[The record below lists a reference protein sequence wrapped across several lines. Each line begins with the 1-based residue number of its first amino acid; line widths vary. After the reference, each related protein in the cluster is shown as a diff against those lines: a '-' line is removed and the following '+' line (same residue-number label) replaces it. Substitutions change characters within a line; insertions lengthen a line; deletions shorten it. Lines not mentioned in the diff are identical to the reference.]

1 MEHEIENQQCR
12 KILAGTLATLAAVA
26 FSCLAAT
33 PPAAAQ
39 SPELDRYYAPFE
51 ARLAAGEDLQ
61 TLTDEIEAPLHD
73 VLAGPPI
80 PVCPA
85 VIPAG
90 GFPGATSRRFYYL
103 SEILPLGIGPNDPF
117 CGAWLGCFLDQVAGT
132 VHDTATL
139 VIDRQCVS
147 RRTLVVPDRFVLA
160 GVGLD
165 GAGRLLFDLPTST
178 RALRFKPPAALPVVI
193 RHSQI
198 RDLSIGNLHCCG
210 QVGIDLSH
218 STLVHVENVRVSDFA
233 FGIAGHASYF
243 NTIEG
248 SNLSTNGVGI
258 RQGDDTTT
266 WQMRENAISFSRLAG
281 IGFHATTRASVVSGG
296 VLESNPFGAIFLR
309 GIGNIVQS
317 TWFETNG
324 ASNGGFAV
332 RVSAAATDSRIL
344 TSLFSNNDIL
354 DPSPSTRRCYN
365 TAVGPLIPDNCP

>member
-1 MEHEIENQQCR
+1 MERQVQKPRCS
-12 KILAGTLATLAAVA
+12 KTLVGTLASLAAIA
-26 FSCLAAT
+26 FFCLAAT
-33 PPAAAQ
+33 PQVMAQ
-39 SPELDRYYAPFE
+39 SSEFDRYYAPFE

-73 VLAGPPI
+73 VLAGPI
-80 PVCPA
+80 PACPA
-85 VIPAG
+85 IPPG
-90 GFPGATSRRFYYL
+90 GFPGVTSRRFYYL
-103 SEILPLGIGPNDPF
+103 SEILPPAIGPNDPA
-117 CGAWLGCFLDQVAGT
+117 CGFWLGCFLDQVAGT

-165 GAGRLLFDLPTST
+165 GAGRLLFNLPSSA
-178 RALRFKPPAALPVVI
+178 RAVRFKPPAATPVVI

-198 RDLSIGNLHCCG
+198 RDLSIGNLRCCG
-210 QVGIDLSH
+210 QVGIDLSN
-218 STLVHVENVRVSDFA
+218 STLVDIENVRVSDFA

-309 GIGNIVQS
+309 GTGNIVQS

-324 ASNGGFAV
+324 TSNGGFAI
-332 RVSAAATDSRIL
+332 RVPPAATNSRIL

-354 DPSPSTRRCYN
+354 DLSPSTLRCYN
-365 TAVGPLIPDNCP
+365 TAVGPLIADNCP

>member
-1 MEHEIENQQCR
+1 MDYLG
-12 KILAGTLATLAAVA
+12 LADHIRRLLQGH
-26 FSCLAAT
+26 
-33 PPAAAQ
+33 AAAGQ
-39 SPELDRYYAPFE
+39 RRTRALYMN
-51 ARLAAGEDLQ
+51 ARSLM
-61 TLTDEIEAPLHD
+61 
-73 VLAGPPI
+73 
-80 PVCPA
+80 
-85 VIPAG
+85 
-90 GFPGATSRRFYYL
+90 R
-103 SEILPLGIGPNDPF
+103 
-117 CGAWLGCFLDQVAGT
+117 LGCFLDQVAGT

-165 GAGRLLFDLPTST
+165 GAGRLLFNLPSSA
-178 RALRFKPPAALPVVI
+178 RPLRLKPSATVAI

-198 RDLSIGNLHCCG
+198 RDLSIGNQRCCG
-210 QVGIDLSH
+210 QVGIDLSN
-218 STLVHVENVRVSDFA
+218 STLVDIENVRVSDFA

-266 WQMRENAISFSRLAG
+266 WQMRENAISFSTMAG
-281 IGFHATTRASVVSGG
+281 IEFHPTTRASVVSGG

-309 GIGNIVQS
+309 GIGNIVQT

-324 ASNGGFAV
+324 TSNGGFAV
-332 RVSAAATDSRIL
+332 RVSAAATNSRIL

-354 DPSPSTRRCYN
+354 DASPSTLRCYN
-365 TAVGPLIPDNCP
+365 TAVGPLIADNCP

>member
-1 MEHEIENQQCR
+1 MKQEAQTQCR
-12 KILAGTLATLAAVA
+12 KTLAGKLASLAPIAV
-26 FSCLAAT
+26 FCLAAT
-33 PPAAAQ
+33 PQVAAQ
-39 SPELDRYYAPFE
+39 SPEFDRYYAPFE

-73 VLAGPPI
+73 VLAGPI
-80 PVCPA
+80 PACPA
-85 VIPAG
+85 IPPG
-90 GFPGATSRRFYYL
+90 GFPGVTSRRFYYL
-103 SEILPLGIGPNDPF
+103 SEILPAGIGSNDPA
-117 CGAWLGCFLDQVAGT
+117 CGFWLGCFLDQVAGT

-165 GAGRLLFDLPTST
+165 GAGRLLFNLPSSA
-178 RALRFKPPAALPVVI
+178 RALRFKPPAAIPVVI

-198 RDLSIGNLHCCG
+198 RDLSIGNQLCCG

-218 STLVHVENVRVSDFA
+218 STLVDIENVRVSGFA

-266 WQMRENAISFSRLAG
+266 WQMRENIISFNRLAG

-309 GIGNIVQS
+309 GTGNIVQS

-324 ASNGGFAV
+324 TSNGGFAI
-332 RVSAAATDSRIL
+332 RVPPAATNTRIL

-354 DPSPSTRRCYN
+354 DLSPSTLRCYN
-365 TAVGPLIPDNCP
+365 TAVGPLIADNCP